1 MCTFRFEG
9 KFEELDSS
17 EVPTDNGH
25 LLPHS
30 TALNC
35 ASGIGHHEAN
45 LAMLPEVGHCMSDL
59 GPPLSQ
65 DSASQCNDPNSPHHD
80 FVGGIMRITPA
91 EVNTD
96 ADYWLLSDSGVGITD
111 MWRSDPS
118 NALWDD
124 VVRLNAEFGIDTL
137 GSPRPHTPP
146 SSSALEVD
154 PVS

>member
-1 MCTFRFEG
+1 MHLLNKDLVECMSSDIIILKFLFWTLSVHGSRFEG

-17 EVPTDNGH
+17 EVPTDNSH
-25 LLPHS
+25 LVPHS

-91 EVNTD
+91 EVNVSV
-96 ADYWLLSDSGVGITD
+96 LSIT
-111 MWRSDPS
+111 
-118 NALWDD
+118 
-124 VVRLNAEFGIDTL
+124 RL
-137 GSPRPHTPP
+137 
-146 SSSALEVD
+146 
-154 PVS
+154 